1 MTFPIKLRHA
11 LPLAGGL
18 ALVLAAPG
26 FADDAPAIP
35 GQVDVSR
42 VTAGTYATD
51 PGHTLVSW
59 RLNHFG
65 FKPSS
70 VSMPHVNLYESGTVA
85 PSAAP

>member
-1 MTFPIKLRHA
+1 M
-11 LPLAGGL
+11 GGL
-18 ALVLAAPG
+18 SSCE
-26 FADDAPAIP
+26 IC
-35 GQVDVSR
+35 DVFL
-42 VTAGTYATD
+42 
-51 PGHTLVSW
+51 TLVEDKFACEFVNVGSEYPS